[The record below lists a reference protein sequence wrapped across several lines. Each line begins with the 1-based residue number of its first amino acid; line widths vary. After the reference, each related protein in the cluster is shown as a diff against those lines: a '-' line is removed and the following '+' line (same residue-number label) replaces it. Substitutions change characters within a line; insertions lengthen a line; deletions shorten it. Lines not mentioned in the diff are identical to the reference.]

1 MSNHS
6 LKVELHKKD
15 PRCHWCK
22 RVTKLIC
29 EPSLSRS
36 DPLMA
41 TIDHVV
47 SRYHIHRWVRK
58 KKNQKRRVLSCYE
71 CNQRRN
77 NQETLCLSR
86 AEVLKRSQGFS
97 LSPRGKP
104 KIIKPLP
111 TAREA
116 AKQLNA

>member
-1 MSNHS
+1 MSNKT
-6 LKVELHKKD
+6 LKLQLWKED
-15 PRCHWCK
+15 PRCYYCRK
-22 RVTKLIC
+22 PTIITD
-29 EPSLSRS
+29 LSTS
-36 DPLMA
+36 TLPPNAA
-41 TIDHVV
+41 TIEHLV
-47 SRYHIHRWVRK
+47 SRLHIHRWVRK
-58 KKNQKRRVLSCYE
+58 KQGQRRRVLSCYE

-116 AKQLNA
+116 EKRLND

>member
-1 MSNHS
+1 MSNKT
-6 LKVELHKKD
+6 LKLQLWKED
-15 PRCHWCK
+15 PRCYYCRK
-22 RVTKLIC
+22 PTIITD
-29 EPSLSRS
+29 LS
-36 DPLMA
+36 
-41 TIDHVV
+41 TIDHIV
-47 SRYHIHRWVRK
+47 SRYCVHRWVRK
-58 KKNQKRRVLSCYE
+58 KQGQRRRVLSCYE

-116 AKQLNA
+116 EKRLNA

>member
-1 MSNHS
+1 MSNRT
-6 LKVELHKKD
+6 LKLELWQKD
-15 PRCHWCK
+15 NRCHWCK
-22 RVTKLIC
+22 KSTILTDNNINPNPRL
-29 EPSLSRS
+29 
-36 DPLMA
+36 A
-41 TIDHVV
+41 TIDHIV
-47 SRYHIHRWVRK
+47 SRYCVHRWVRK
-58 KKNQKRRVLSCYE
+58 KPGQRRRVLACYE

-104 KIIKPLP
+104 KIIRPLP

-116 AKQLNA
+116 AKKLND